1 MTRSRERLIGVAA
14 MVLVLVAGAMLLVRP
29 QREAVSQARDEER
42 AAQRESQTLH
52 DQIRALEALRANE
65 ATLREQAR
73 KAMAEFPATPA
84 LPSLVNALQDLADK
98 AGVDLASVA
107 PSTPKPSSL
116 HPQLVEIAT
125 QLTVNGGYF
134 EIQDFLTRLEDLVK
148 GADTTSRLPPRSL
161 LINSVSLS
169 ASGGSGAGTAAT
181 TPATGSDATPPDEL
195 SAAINLSAFQTAGSA
210 TGTAAGGTTTTT
222 QVR

>member
-14 MVLVLVAGAMLLVRP
+14 MMLVLVAGAMLLVRP
-29 QREAVSQARDEER
+29 QREATSLARDEER
-42 AAQRESQTLH
+42 AAQRESRTLH
-52 DQIRALEALRANE
+52 DQIRALEALQANE

-73 KAMAEFPATPA
+73 KALAEFPATPA

-148 GADTTSRLPPRSL
+148 GADTASRVPPRSL

-169 ASGGSGAGTAAT
+169 ASGGSGAATAAT
-181 TPATGSDATPPDEL
+181 TPATGSAATPPDEL
-195 SAAINLSAFQTAGSA
+195 SAAINLSAFQTAASA
-210 TGTAAGGTTTTT
+210 TGTAAGGVTTTT